1 MKATLI
7 WDLENIS
14 IKYIDIILN
23 RLSIYEKC
31 NKLAI
36 SKANIKDSSKKKLN
50 DNNIRFIQCNQIAD
64 KFILDTL
71 KITSETTSEYIIITS
86 DSDFCEISKELSF
99 KGKKITWFLS
109 EKQKKRI
116 IMKNDITDSNI
127 KYIVLEN
134 KFKKIKV
141 KNKRIKSNLTKPAV
155 GKKSKFSLEYLEELK
170 DNFNPEVVDPE
181 YQNRIN
187 FYSKYNYEK
196 VLEKREIHIKELI
209 QKTVKNFFDKYKDG
223 VCDFCGAVTQ
233 VKSAGMDF
241 CQCCEEKFVLDCY
254 NYKELT
260 HEERLNLF
268 FDKTGKELKESG
280 IIYYDNLTTDL
291 LQKELDRNIQVAPRY
306 LISNINN
313 YYKEN

>member
-23 RLSIYEKC
+23 KLRVYEKC

-99 KGKKITWFLS
+99 TGKKITWFLN

-116 IMKNDITDSNI
+116 
-127 KYIVLEN
+127 
-134 KFKKIKV
+134 
-141 KNKRIKSNLTKPAV
+141 
-155 GKKSKFSLEYLEELK
+155 
-170 DNFNPEVVDPE
+170 
-181 YQNRIN
+181 
-187 FYSKYNYEK
+187 
-196 VLEKREIHIKELI
+196 
-209 QKTVKNFFDKYKDG
+209 
-223 VCDFCGAVTQ
+223 
-233 VKSAGMDF
+233 
-241 CQCCEEKFVLDCY
+241 
-254 NYKELT
+254 
-260 HEERLNLF
+260 
-268 FDKTGKELKESG
+268 
-280 IIYYDNLTTDL
+280 
-291 LQKELDRNIQVAPRY
+291 
-306 LISNINN
+306 
-313 YYKEN
+313 